1 MKEYIDYLFEDG
13 ESDEKFFIEIC
24 KTKNMTYDECFARA
38 LNIANEN
45 FNEPAFICEVSPE
58 EAETYGYDTY

>member
-1 MKEYIDYLFEDG
+1 MKKYIDYLFEDAESG
-13 ESDEKFFIEIC
+13 ERFFVEIC
-24 KTKNMTYDECFARA
+24 KNESMTERECFARA

-45 FNEPAFICEVSPE
+45 FDEPVYIYEVSPE

>member
-1 MKEYIDYLFEDG
+1 MKKYIDYLFEDEESG
-13 ESDEKFFIEIC
+13 ERFFVEIC
-24 KTKNMTYDECFARA
+24 KNESMTSDECFARA

-45 FNEPAFICEVSPE
+45 FDDPTYICEVDPK

>member
-1 MKEYIDYLFEDG
+1 MKKYIDYLFEDAESG
-13 ESDEKFFIEIC
+13 ERFFVEIC
-24 KTKNMTYDECFARA
+24 KNESMTEGECFARA

-45 FNEPAFICEVSPE
+45 FDEPVYIYEVDPK

>member
-1 MKEYIDYLFEDG
+1 MKKYIDYLFEDAESG
-13 ESDEKFFIEIC
+13 ERFFVEIC
-24 KTKNMTYDECFARA
+24 KNESMTKDECFARA

-45 FNEPAFICEVSPE
+45 FDEPIYIYEVSPE

>member
-1 MKEYIDYLFEDG
+1 MKKYIDYLFEDEESG
-13 ESDEKFFIEIC
+13 ERFFVEIC
-24 KTKNMTYDECFARA
+24 KNEIMTDDECFARA

-45 FNEPAFICEVSPE
+45 FNDPTLICEVSPE

>member
-1 MKEYIDYLFEDG
+1 MKKYIDYLFEDE
-13 ESDEKFFIEIC
+13 ESGEKFFVEIC
-24 KTKNMTYDECFARA
+24 KNENVTKGECFARA

-45 FNEPAFICEVSPE
+45 FDEPTFICEVSPE

>member
-1 MKEYIDYLFEDG
+1 MKKYIDYLFEDVESG
-13 ESDEKFFIEIC
+13 ERFFVEIC
-24 KTKNMTYDECFARA
+24 KNEIMTNDECFARA

-45 FNEPAFICEVSPE
+45 FDDPTFICEVSPE